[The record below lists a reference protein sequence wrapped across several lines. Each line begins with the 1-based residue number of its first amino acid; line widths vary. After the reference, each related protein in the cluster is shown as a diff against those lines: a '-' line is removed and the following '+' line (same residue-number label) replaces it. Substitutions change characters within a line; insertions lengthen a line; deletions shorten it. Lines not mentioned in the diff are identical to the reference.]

1 MTDTGN
7 SPANSTHPHSGDS
20 YGCRRRR
27 GPRVALLAL
36 FAVSAGFFAGKA
48 LSQGAGPVG
57 NPFGDRPGITRIFA
71 PATVDDATD
80 RATRFAR
87 HLAAEVDAT
96 YDQEQKLVVLAKGV
110 ASDVYGMRRQMIDAR
125 KKGLELLKA
134 PTVDRTAVEALRT
147 EQMAR
152 LDGISKR
159 LSTAVADASE
169 ILNAEQRAKLVE
181 RIETWRERFG
191 WMKRWHR
198 D

>member
-1 MTDTGN
+1 M
-7 SPANSTHPHSGDS
+7 
-20 YGCRRRR
+20 
-27 GPRVALLAL
+27 
-36 FAVSAGFFAGKA
+36 
-48 LSQGAGPVG
+48 
-57 NPFGDRPGITRIFA
+57 
-71 PATVDDATD
+71 
-80 RATRFAR
+80 
-87 HLAAEVDAT
+87 
-96 YDQEQKLVVLAKGV
+96 LAKGV
-110 ASDVYGMRRQMIDAR
+110 ASDVYGIRRQMIDAR